1 VGSFY
6 CKKMQAGVLKKVSFL
21 KSKCYPKSK

>member
-6 CKKMQAGVLKKVSFL
+6 CEKMQAGELNKVSFL